1 MSLFVEPDV
10 LWAEARALAAA
21 SNRAD
26 ELAGSVPSSV
36 DGGVGTAAILGILS
50 VFAESGGELVSGLR
64 GMSDV
69 LIECA
74 DRYADQDIATA
85 DSINNSVWV
94 STAEVASSRM
104 RMGASE
110 SKARAIA
117 RRCF

>member
-50 VFAESGGELVSGLR
+50 VFAESGGDLVSGLR

-94 STAEVASSRM
+94 E
-104 RMGASE
+104 
-110 SKARAIA
+110 
-117 RRCF
+117 

>member
-1 MSLFVEPDV
+1 MGRSAGPCRCFEPRR
-10 LWAEARALAAA
+10 RA
-21 SNRAD
+21 
-26 ELAGSVPSSV
+26 
-36 DGGVGTAAILGILS
+36 GGIGTAAILGILS

-94 STAEVASSRM
+94 E
-104 RMGASE
+104 
-110 SKARAIA
+110 
-117 RRCF
+117 

>member
-50 VFAESGGELVSGLR
+50 VFAESGGE
-64 GMSDV
+64 
-69 LIECA
+69 
-74 DRYADQDIATA
+74 
-85 DSINNSVWV
+85 
-94 STAEVASSRM
+94 RM
-104 RMGASE
+104 RRSVCRSRHRDCRFDQQLGVGGVSNEHRHIRRGE
-110 SKARAIA
+110 S
-117 RRCF
+117 